1 MAIKPEI
8 ARLIVAPS
16 DTDADMLYATRI
28 FIGDP
33 FIFLQQNGKRTLVL
47 SDLEIDRAKKNAK
60 ADEFVMFNQLE
71 REVQG
76 KAKKAP
82 PYEKVLAH
90 FLTKRGVKRA
100 LVPANF
106 PLGFANEIKRNGI
119 ALETSNGLFWPAREK
134 KTAEEIRLLE
144 RALRMTETGM
154 KRGMEILKASK
165 PGTGKKLKWSGKT
178 LTSEILRAEI
188 DSAILRAGG
197 VPTNTIV
204 AGGDQACDPHERG
217 FGPLR
222 ADSLIILDIFPRDG
236 KTGYWGDMT
245 RTVVRGRASEQQR
258 KLWETVKAGQTLALK
273 RIKAGVDGMSIHQAI
288 TELFERRGF
297 PTEVRNGRRV
307 GFFHGT
313 GHGLGLEIHEYPRL
327 QKVVL
332 KAGQCLTVEPGLY
345 YPGIGGARIEDVVIV
360 EKTWLSNS
368 LEVSETAGNL
378 ALYTTHRF
386 RSVPARMRGIS
397 QSVQIASTPWEA
409 PSLRS
414 G

>member
-1 MAIKPEI
+1 MKNAENGT
-8 ARLIVAPS
+8 RLIVAAS
-16 DTDADMLYATRI
+16 DIDADMLYATK
-28 FIGDP
+28 FWAGDP
-33 FIFLQQNGKRTLVL
+33 FIFLEQNGKHTIVL
-47 SDLEIDRAKKNAK
+47 SDLEMDRGRRTAKV
-60 ADEFVMFNQLE
+60 DEFVSFNQLE

-76 KAKKAP
+76 KAKQAP
-82 PYEKVLAH
+82 PYERVLAH
-90 FLTKRGVKRA
+90 FLNKRGVKSA

-106 PLGFANEIKRNGI
+106 QLGYARELAKNDVDL
-119 ALETSNGLFWPAREK
+119 ATTNGLFWPEREA
-134 KTAEEIRLLE
+134 KTDEELKLIG
-144 RALRMTETGM
+144 RALRLTETGLA
-154 KRGMEILKASK
+154 RAMEVLKASN
-165 PGTGKKLKWSGKT
+165 PAGRKLRWSGKT

-217 FGPLR
+217 FGPLQ
-222 ADSLIILDIFPRDG
+222 ANSVIILDIFPRAA

-258 KLWETVKAGQTLALK
+258 KHWEAVKAGQALALK
-273 RIKAGVDGMSIHQAI
+273 RIKAGVDGMSIHKAI
-288 TELFERRGF
+288 TELFDRRGF

-327 QKVVL
+327 QKVTL

-360 EKTWLSNS
+360 EKDGCRILSKFPKK
-368 LEVSETAGNL
+368 LE
-378 ALYTTHRF
+378 
-386 RSVPARMRGIS
+386 I
-397 QSVQIASTPWEA
+397 
-409 PSLRS
+409 
-414 G
+414 

>member
-1 MAIKPEI
+1 MSKRKTKPS
-8 ARLIVAPS
+8 RLIVATS
-16 DTDADMLYATRI
+16 ETDADMLYATK
-28 FIGDP
+28 FWAPDP
-33 FIFLQQNGKRTLVL
+33 FIFLQRNGKRTLVL
-47 SDLEIDRAKKNAK
+47 SDLEIDRGRKQAD
-60 ADEFVMFNQLE
+60 ADEFVMFSELE

-76 KAKKAP
+76 KSKKAP
-82 PYEKVLAH
+82 PYEKVLTH
-90 FLTKRGVKRA
+90 FLKKRGVKSVV
-100 LVPANF
+100 VPANF
-106 PLGFANEIKRNGI
+106 ALGYAEELASNKIRVRATNGF
-119 ALETSNGLFWPAREK
+119 FWPEREAK
-134 KTAEEIRLLE
+134 SEKEVEMMC
-144 RALRMTETGM
+144 RALRITEQGL
-154 KRGMEILKASK
+154 KRAIEVLKRSK
-165 PGTGKKLKWSGKT
+165 PGAGKRLRWNGKT
-178 LTSEILRAEI
+178 LTSETLRAEI

-197 VPTNTIV
+197 LPTGTIV

-217 FGPLR
+217 YGPLY
-222 ADSLIILDIFPRDG
+222 ADSLIILDVFPRDG

-258 KLWETVKAGQTLALK
+258 KLWEAVKAGQTLGLK

-360 EKTWLSNS
+360 EKDGCRILSKFPKQ
-368 LEVSETAGNL
+368 LE
-378 ALYTTHRF
+378 
-386 RSVPARMRGIS
+386 I
-397 QSVQIASTPWEA
+397 
-409 PSLRS
+409 
-414 G
+414 

>member
-1 MAIKPEI
+1 MAIKPELV
-8 ARLIVAPS
+8 RLIVAPS

-33 FIFLQQNGKRTLVL
+33 FIFLQQKGKRILVL

-134 KTAEEIRLLE
+134 KTTEEIRLLE

-222 ADSLIILDIFPRDG
+222 ANSLIILDIFPRDG

-258 KLWETVKAGQTLALK
+258 KLWEAVKAGQRLALK
-273 RIKAGVDGMSIHQAI
+273 RIKAGVDGVSIHQAI

-360 EKTWLSNS
+360 EKTGCRILSRFPKQ
-368 LEVSETAGNL
+368 LE
-378 ALYTTHRF
+378 
-386 RSVPARMRGIS
+386 I
-397 QSVQIASTPWEA
+397 
-409 PSLRS
+409 
-414 G
+414 

>member
-1 MAIKPEI
+1 MATKPEL

-16 DTDADMLYATRI
+16 ETDADMLYATRI

-33 FIFLQQNGKRTLVL
+33 FIFLQQKGKRTLVL

-82 PYEKVLAH
+82 AYEKVLAH

-119 ALETSNGLFWPAREK
+119 ALETSNGLFWPARER

-165 PGTGKKLKWSGKT
+165 PGAGKKLKWSGKT
-178 LTSEILRAEI
+178 LTSETLRAEI

-258 KLWETVKAGQTLALK
+258 KLWEAVKAGQTLGLK

-360 EKTWLSNS
+360 EKDGCRILSKFPKQ
-368 LEVSETAGNL
+368 LE
-378 ALYTTHRF
+378 
-386 RSVPARMRGIS
+386 I
-397 QSVQIASTPWEA
+397 
-409 PSLRS
+409 
-414 G
+414 

>member
-1 MAIKPEI
+1 MATKLEL

-60 ADEFVMFNQLE
+60 ADEFVMFSQLE

-90 FLTKRGVKRA
+90 FLRKRGVKRA
-100 LVPANF
+100 KVPANF
-106 PLGFANEIKRNGI
+106 PLGFANEIKQKGI
-119 ALETSNGLFWPAREK
+119 ALETSEGLFWPAREK

-144 RALRMTETGM
+144 RALRITETGM

-165 PGTGKKLKWSGKT
+165 LGAGKKLKWSGKT

-217 FGPLR
+217 FGPLQ
-222 ADSLIILDIFPRDG
+222 ANSLIILDIFPRDA

-258 KLWETVKAGQTLALK
+258 KLWEAVKAGQALALK
-273 RIKAGVDGMSIHQAI
+273 RIKAGVDGMSVHKAI
-288 TELFERRGF
+288 TELFDRRGF

-327 QKVVL
+327 QKVTL

-360 EKTWLSNS
+360 EKDGCRILSKFPKQ
-368 LEVSETAGNL
+368 LE
-378 ALYTTHRF
+378 
-386 RSVPARMRGIS
+386 I
-397 QSVQIASTPWEA
+397 
-409 PSLRS
+409 
-414 G
+414 

>member
-1 MAIKPEI
+1 MAIKPEL

-33 FIFLQQNGKRTLVL
+33 FIFLQQKGKRTLVL

-245 RTVVRGRASEQQR
+245 RTVVHGRASEQQR
-258 KLWETVKAGQTLALK
+258 KLWEAVKAGQALALK

-327 QKVVL
+327 QKVML

-360 EKTWLSNS
+360 EKDGCRILSKFPKQ
-368 LEVSETAGNL
+368 LE
-378 ALYTTHRF
+378 
-386 RSVPARMRGIS
+386 I
-397 QSVQIASTPWEA
+397 
-409 PSLRS
+409 
-414 G
+414 

>member
-1 MAIKPEI
+1 MATKPEL

-16 DTDADMLYATRI
+16 DTDADMLYSTRI

-33 FIFLQQNGKRTLVL
+33 FIFLQQKGKRTLVL

-71 REVQG
+71 REIQG
-76 KAKKAP
+76 KAKQEP

-106 PLGFANEIKRNGI
+106 PLGYANEIKRRGI
-119 ALETSNGLFWPAREK
+119 SLETTNGLFWPAREK
-134 KTAEEIRLLE
+134 KTAEEIKLLE
-144 RALRMTETGM
+144 RALRITRTGM
-154 KRGMEILKASK
+154 KRGMEILKASR
-165 PGTGKKLKWSGKT
+165 PAAGKKLKWAGKV

-217 FGPLR
+217 FGPHK
-222 ADSLIILDIFPRDG
+222 ADSLIILDIFPRDA

-245 RTVVRGRASEQQR
+245 RTVVRGRASEKQR
-258 KLWETVKAGQTLALK
+258 KLWEAVKAGQALALK
-273 RIKAGVDGMSIHQAI
+273 QVKASVDGMSIHKAI
-288 TELFERRGF
+288 TELFNKRGF

-327 QKVVL
+327 DRKSVV
-332 KAGQCLTVEPGLY
+332 
-345 YPGIGGARIEDVVIV
+345 
-360 EKTWLSNS
+360 
-368 LEVSETAGNL
+368 
-378 ALYTTHRF
+378 
-386 RSVPARMRGIS
+386 
-397 QSVQIASTPWEA
+397 
-409 PSLRS
+409 
-414 G
+414 